1 MEVPL
6 TPLALVAR
14 GLDAYPGR
22 AAIREDGVVRTYAE
36 FGERVSLAAGALD
49 GLGIG
54 PADRVALLAPNTAEA
69 LEAYTA
75 IPALGSVLVPVN
87 TRLSVEE
94 IAYILDHS
102 HARCLL
108 VDADF
113 YEPVATVLAGRPE
126 LTCVVYPPK
135 ERTGPL
141 RSRFE
146 DWVRKG
152 HVLDYEALL
161 GEGRPI
167 SLDPERVDEHA
178 PITLNYTSGT
188 TGRPKGVL
196 LTHRG
201 TCINALH
208 MILALGLNREDVHL
222 HVAPMFHANG
232 WGSVPSGRPRWAPWH
247 WAAPLPRC
255 SLVWQGG
262 IADGGGDQRLHGA

>member
-14 GLDAYPGR
+14 GLSAYR
-22 AAIREDGVVRTYAE
+22 DRVAIRETGKARTYAE
-36 FGERVSLAAGALD
+36 FGERAAFAAGALD

-54 PADRVALLAPNTAEA
+54 SGDRVALLAPNTAEA

-75 IPALGSVLVPVN
+75 VPSLGSVLVPIN

-94 IAYILDHS
+94 TAYILDHS

-108 VDADF
+108 VDAEL
-113 YEPVATVLAGRPE
+113 YEPLAGVLAGRPE
-126 LTCVVYPPK
+126 LACIAYAPAD
-135 ERTGPL
+135 RTGPL
-141 RSRFE
+141 SRRYE
-146 DWVRKG
+146 EWVRRG
-152 HVLDYEALL
+152 QVLDYEALL
-161 GEGRPI
+161 GAGRAVP
-167 SLDPERVDEHA
+167 LDPERMDEHA

-201 TCINALH
+201 TCINAVH
-208 MILALGLNREDVHL
+208 MIFALGLHRDDVHL

-232 WGSVPSGRPRWAPWH
+232 WGSVRKGD
-247 WAAPLPRC
+247 PL
-255 SLVWQGG
+255 GG
-262 IADGGGDQRLHGA
+262 PAVGCTTAKV